1 MENLNNDN
9 LNVENQRPSS
19 AKVALMNGLFLG
31 FALIVLSLILYLLD
45 VPQDNPAQYLSYVLM
60 IGLTIV
66 FVLQWRNKYNGGY
79 LTYSQAFGHGFLI
92 ILFGTIISAIYTY
105 VFFEFIAPEL
115 LLKMIEEAENNLYD
129 QGMAEDQIEMA
140 MSWTRMMMKPP
151 MMSVWV
157 IFGGAIGGLIISAV
171 LAIFL
176 KKENKEF

>member
-9 LNVENQRPSS
+9 LNIENQRPSS
-19 AKVALMNGLFLG
+19 AKVALTNGLYLG
-31 FALIVLSLILYLLD
+31 LALIVLSLILYLLD
-45 VPQDNPAQYLSYVLM
+45 VPQDSPAQYLSYVVM

-66 FVLQWRNKYNGGY
+66 FVLQWRDKYNGGY
-79 LTYSQAFGHGFLI
+79 LSYSQAFGHGFLV

-105 VFFEFIAPEL
+105 VFFEFIAPEVL
-115 LLKMIEEAENNLYD
+115 VKMLEEAESKMFD
-129 QGMAEDQIEMA
+129 QGLPEDQIEMA
-140 MSWTRMMMKPP
+140 MSWTRMMMKSP